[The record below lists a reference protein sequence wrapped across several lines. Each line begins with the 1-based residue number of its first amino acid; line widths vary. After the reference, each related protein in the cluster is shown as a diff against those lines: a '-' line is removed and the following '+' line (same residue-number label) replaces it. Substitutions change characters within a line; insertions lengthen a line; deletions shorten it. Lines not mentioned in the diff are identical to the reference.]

1 MLTRAAAALLAVF
14 ATAAQAQPAAPLP
27 TVNTPT
33 QGQPTLSPAQLRQL
47 LAPIA
52 LYPDP
57 LLANIFAAS
66 TYPAQIVEA
75 QRFLTD
81 PAQAGQSVSQLTD
94 DAAAHDWDP
103 SVTALLAFPQV
114 LQMLDANLEWTE
126 HLGRV
131 FTAQQA
137 AVFTAVQSLR
147 QLAQQTGALTN
158 GPYDSLVDAGGEIQ
172 ILPPSSQDVYLPSY
186 NPACVYG
193 PAPACTPDQD
203 QVGWL
208 TDDLLPYGYLQWGNL
223 DWRQHAIR
231 YNDGFRDGG
240 PVWRHG
246 AFTSHAHA
254 FNYAPARNQLYSARP
269 VFRPAYRTASP
280 APPMSRASVPMQHA
294 AAPVMHAPVA
304 MAHFAGGGHR

>member
-1 MLTRAAAALLAVF
+1 MTTIRTIPFRAAAALLVAL

-33 QGQPTLSPAQLRQL
+33 PGQPALSAPQLRQL
-47 LAPIA
+47 MAPIA

-57 LLANIFAAS
+57 LLANILAAA

-81 PAQAGQSVSQLTD
+81 PAQAGQSVAQLTD
-94 DAAAHDWDP
+94 AAAAHDWDP

-114 LQMLDANLEWTE
+114 LQMMDGNLEWTE

-131 FTAQQA
+131 FTAQQSDVFA
-137 AVFTAVQSLR
+137 AVQALR
-147 QLAQQTGALTN
+147 QLAEQAGTLTN
-158 GPYDSLVDAGGEIQ
+158 GPYDSVVDAGGDIQ

-193 PAPACTPDQD
+193 PEPACAPDQG

-208 TDDLLPYGYLQWGNL
+208 TDDLLPYGYLQWGSL
-223 DWRQHAIR
+223 DWRHHDIR
-231 YNDGFRDGG
+231 YNDRVRSGE

-246 AFTSHAHA
+246 AFASHART
-254 FNYAPARNQLYSARP
+254 FDYAPPAGQLYRARS
-269 VFRPAYRTASP
+269 VSRPAYRVVSP
-280 APPMSRASVPMQHA
+280 AAPVFRAPAVQRA
-294 AAPVMHAPVA
+294 AAPVVV
-304 MAHFAGGGHR
+304 AHFGGVGRR